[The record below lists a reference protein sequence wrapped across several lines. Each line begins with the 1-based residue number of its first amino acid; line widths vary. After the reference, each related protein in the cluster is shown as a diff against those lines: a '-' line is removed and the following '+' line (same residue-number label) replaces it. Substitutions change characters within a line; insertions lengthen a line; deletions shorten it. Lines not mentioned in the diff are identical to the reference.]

1 MRKVMIMSR
10 LIEPLPQ
17 LTPRQEDILRF
28 VFKYFKESL
37 SYPTKSQ
44 ICRYFNAKS
53 NNTAALVNPLFKKGF
68 LRKLPERGAYEFT
81 EQGVEKIRR
90 MGIRIPKRILED
102 DGPVENIDIA
112 I

>member
-44 ICRYFNAKS
+44 ICRHFNAKS
-53 NNTAALVNPLFKKGF
+53 SAS
-68 LRKLPERGAYEFT
+68 ESIIQE
-81 EQGVEKIRR
+81 
-90 MGIRIPKRILED
+90 RIPQE
-102 DGPVENIDIA
+102 VT
-112 I
+112 